1 MGIDQQAY
9 DIAMKE
15 LANGKFSWQ
24 AYLVMATAESRLDVV
39 PDSTVDESIDSFR
52 SRFIEYANSKG
63 TPEAM
68 DALKRCLSVAV
79 ATMSELLVGCDG
91 SERDEVA
98 NACRKIGDMA

>member
-1 MGIDQQAY
+1 MNIDQQAY
-9 DIAMKE
+9 EIARKE

-39 PDSTVDESIDSFR
+39 PESTVDESIDSFR
-52 SRFIEYANSKG
+52 VRFIEYANCKG
-63 TPEAM
+63 TPEAK

-91 SERDEVA
+91 EEREEVVK
-98 NACRKIGDMA
+98 ACRKIGDMR